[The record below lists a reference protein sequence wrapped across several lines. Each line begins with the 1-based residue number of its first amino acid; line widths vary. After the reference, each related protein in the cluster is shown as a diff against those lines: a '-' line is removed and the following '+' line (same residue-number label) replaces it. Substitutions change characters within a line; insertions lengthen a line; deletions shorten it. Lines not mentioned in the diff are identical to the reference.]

1 MRFKAAVLALFLAAA
16 IATLVLSSGPP
27 VSAGIDQ
34 PAVVSAN
41 PADFTPQIPLGD
53 FSVLGLKQVGST
65 MYVGGRFSTL
75 GGKSRTNVGAFSATT
90 GVLTSFAP
98 TPNGQVWAM
107 EGLPGNRLAIGGEF
121 TSVNGV
127 ARRGLAVVDATTGAV
142 DTAFNA
148 NLSGR

>member
-1 MRFKAAVLALFLAAA
+1 MRLIRPGVPDEIQSSCARPLPRCP

-90 GVLTSFAP
+90 GV
-98 TPNGQVWAM
+98 
-107 EGLPGNRLAIGGEF
+107 
-121 TSVNGV
+121 
-127 ARRGLAVVDATTGAV
+127 
-142 DTAFNA
+142 
-148 NLSGR
+148 